1 MKKISVIFDFIRIPI
16 LSKVGRGKGVI
27 DGMRGNSRFPSPD
40 VVLDDLEEATAQLE
54 RAHVAASGGD
64 KTNTALMHQAEKVWD
79 KLMRNQALYVDR
91 IAQGD
96 HAVILSAGF
105 NFSRTPNPA
114 KRPEFSAAF
123 GERSGSVI
131 LHCKAI
137 KGAYGYVWQYCKV
150 TLADTEAGW
159 TYSDA
164 TGKAT
169 ITILNLMPLT
179 RYWFRVAAIMADG
192 TAAYGKA
199 IEFSL
204 V

>member
-1 MKKISVIFDFIRIPI
+1 MKKISVIFDFIRISI

-27 DGMRGNSRFPSPD
+27 DGMRGNPRFPTPD
-40 VVLDDLEEATAQLE
+40 VALDDLEAATDQLE
-54 RAHVAASGGD
+54 RSHVAASGGD
-64 KTNTALMHQAEKVWD
+64 KTNKALMHQAEKAWD
-79 KLMRNQALYVDR
+79 KLMRDQALYVDR

-114 KRPEFSAAF
+114 NRPEFSAAF

-131 LHCKAI
+131 LRRKAI
-137 KGAYGYVWQYCKV
+137 KGAYSYVWQYCKD
-150 TLADTEAGW
+150 TLPDTDAGW
-159 TYSDA
+159 TLADA

-169 ITILNLMPLT
+169 ITIENLTPLAK
-179 RYWFRVAAIMADG
+179 YYFRVAAVLAEG